1 MEEVSCDEEPPED
14 NIEVVDVVS
23 DKEDKQR
30 IQKNSWTVVPYLKK
44 RGGNQNSLRL
54 FGN

>member
-14 NIEVVDVVS
+14 NIGVADVVS

-30 IQKNSWTVVPYLKK
+30 IRKYITMKAAALC
-44 RGGNQNSLRL
+44 GL
-54 FGN
+54 